1 MSKVKYSKLKNFRLV
16 TGEHL
21 LDIVQKVGEGTG
33 EEKINALEV
42 LTLGL
47 YLLDA
52 YNVIDARKEYQRL
65 TKEGNDDERYDI
77 IDNVDPAELADDLF
91 G

>member
-1 MSKVKYSKLKNFRLV
+1 MSKVKYSKLKNFKLV
-16 TGEHL
+16 TGRHL
-21 LDIVQKVGEGTG
+21 LDVVQVVGEGTG
-33 EEKINALEV
+33 EEKIEALEV

-47 YLLDA
+47 YLLDT

-65 TKEGNDDERYDI
+65 TKEGNSDELYDI

-91 G
+91 S

>member
-1 MSKVKYSKLKNFRLV
+1 MSKVKYSKLKNFKLV
-16 TGEHL
+16 TGQHL
-21 LDIVQKVGEGTG
+21 LDVVQKVGEGTG
-33 EEKINALEV
+33 EEKIDALEV

-65 TKEGNDDERYDI
+65 TKDGNSDELYDI
-77 IDNVDPAELADDLF
+77 IDNVDSAELADDLF

>member
-1 MSKVKYSKLKNFRLV
+1 MSKVKYSKLKNFKLV
-16 TGEHL
+16 TNQHL
-21 LDIVQKVGEGTG
+21 LDVVQKVGEGTG
-33 EEKINALEV
+33 EEKIEALEV

-47 YLLDA
+47 YLLDT
-52 YNVIDARKEYQRL
+52 YNIIDARKEYQRL

-91 G
+91 S

>member
-33 EEKINALEV
+33 EEKIEALEV

-47 YLLDA
+47 YLLDT

-65 TKEGNDDERYDI
+65 TKEGNSDALYDI

-91 G
+91 S

>member
-1 MSKVKYSKLKNFRLV
+1 MSKVKYSKLKNFKLV
-16 TGEHL
+16 TGQHL
-21 LDIVQKVGEGTG
+21 LDVVQRVGEGTG
-33 EEKINALEV
+33 EEKIEALEA

-47 YLLDA
+47 YLLDT

-65 TKEGNDDERYDI
+65 TKEGNSDELYDI

-91 G
+91 S